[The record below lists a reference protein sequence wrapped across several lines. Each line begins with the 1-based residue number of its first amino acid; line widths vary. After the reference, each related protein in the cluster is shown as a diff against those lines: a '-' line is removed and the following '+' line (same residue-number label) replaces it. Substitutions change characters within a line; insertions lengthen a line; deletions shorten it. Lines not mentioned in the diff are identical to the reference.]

1 MVLDQTPAASA
12 SPQSGDTLFASLT
25 RPALAEST
33 AAQLR
38 RYLIEHQLRPG
49 DRLPGETTLATE
61 VGASRLTVRE
71 GLRALEAL
79 GLVESRVGSGWYVRG
94 FDVSHAAHQFAWSLA
109 FHPSALADLLA
120 IRRATE
126 AAAVAALAGNVA
138 APDLDVMDDLADRM
152 RWQASRGRL
161 FVAEDREFHTRLYAA
176 SGNRIALA
184 LMDVYWSL
192 LEAMY
197 QHGLPRQDP
206 LLAPGVA
213 DAHGRIVTAL
223 RQEDGPLA
231 ASVLLESHEE
241 SQHRVEA
248 WLSEQQA
255 GEARSDSSVQA
266 AIHAALRLREAAAR

>member
-1 MVLDQTPAASA
+1 VP
-12 SPQSGDTLFASLT
+12 
-25 RPALAEST
+25 
-33 AAQLR
+33 AQLR
-38 RYLIEHQLRPG
+38 RYLMEHQLRPG

-79 GLVESRVGSGWYVRG
+79 GLIESRVGSGWYVRA

-109 FHPSALADLLA
+109 FHPPALLELLA
-120 IRRATE
+120 VRRATE
-126 AAAVAALAGNVA
+126 ADAVASVAGKLAA
-138 APDLDVMDDLADRM
+138 ADLDILDDLVDRM

-192 LEAMY
+192 LQAMY

-206 LLAPGVA
+206 ELAPGVA
-213 DAHGRIVTAL
+213 DAHGRIVQAL
-223 RQEDGPLA
+223 RLADGALA
-231 ASVLLESHEE
+231 AQVLRESHEE
-241 SQHRVEA
+241 SQQRLTA
-248 WLSEQQA
+248 WLSAQDA
-255 GEARSDSSVQA
+255 GESQHASSIETAV
-266 AIHAALRLREAAAR
+266 HDALRRREPAAP